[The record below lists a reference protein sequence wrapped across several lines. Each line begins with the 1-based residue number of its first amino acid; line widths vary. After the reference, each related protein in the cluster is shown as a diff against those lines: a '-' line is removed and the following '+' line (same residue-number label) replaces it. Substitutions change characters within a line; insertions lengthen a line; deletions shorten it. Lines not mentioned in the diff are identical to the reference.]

1 MQKYLVRRLLQMIPT
16 FIGITFISFLIVRLA
31 PGDPVA
37 TMFPPE
43 VLDRVDQ
50 DLLRDQLG
58 LNDPLPVQYVKMMG
72 NFFNGELMSFQERRP
87 TFELLT
93 ERLPTTLLFATLAI
107 IVALI
112 VGLPVAIISA
122 TRPYSWIDNF
132 SMVGALAGLS
142 LPQFWIALVL
152 ILIFSERFRWL
163 PASGIRPVG
172 SNTYDLIEMAPYLI
186 MPTLVLMI
194 GLLPSIVRYTRSSML
209 EVLGQDY
216 IRTARSKG
224 LSERVVIN
232 VHALRNALI
241 PVVTLVGAIFPL
253 LLGGT
258 VLVETIFGLPGIG
271 RLAVRAAQN
280 RDFPVV
286 LTLNMFVAL
295 MVLLSNMLT
304 DIAYTYLDPRVRL
317 D

>member
-1 MQKYLVRRLLQMIPT
+1 MQKYLVRRLIQMIPT
-16 FIGITFISFLIVRLA
+16 FIGITFVSFLIVRLS

-50 DLLRDQLG
+50 DLLREQLG
-58 LNDPLPVQYVKMMG
+58 LNDPLPIQYVKMMG
-72 NFFNGELMSFQERRP
+72 KFFSGDLMSFQERRP

-107 IVALI
+107 LVALI
-112 VGLPVAIISA
+112 IGLPIAIISA
-122 TRPYSWIDNF
+122 TRPYSWIDNI

-152 ILIFSERFRWL
+152 ILIFSERLRLL

-172 SNTYDLIEMAPYLI
+172 SDAYNLAEMAPYLI
-186 MPTLVLMI
+186 MPTAVLMI

-209 EVLGQDY
+209 EVLSQDY

-224 LSERVVIN
+224 LPERVVIN
-232 VHALRNALI
+232 MHALRNALI

-253 LLGGT
+253 LLGGA
-258 VLVETIFGLPGIG
+258 VLVETIFGLPGVG

-286 LTLNMFVAL
+286 LTLNMFVAI
-295 MVLLSNMLT
+295 MVLISNMIT
-304 DIAYTYLDPRVRL
+304 DIVYTYLDPRVRL